1 MSKTGYI
8 YMLVCSDV
16 NIKGT
21 YVGSTR
27 DERQRLRSHKSVCNN
42 ENDKNNQYVYQYIR
56 QNGGWLNWSMIR
68 LEQIQYNDRAEL
80 HARERHWI
88 EQKHSELNKVIPTRT
103 HQEYNETHKSEIL
116 EKSKEYYEEHKEQIL
131 EKSKEYYEEHKE
143 HKLEKIK
150 EYYEA
155 NKSEI
160 KEKSKEYYETNKAKI
175 KEQKSKPYT
184 CECGRTLRTD
194 KKSIHIKTKFHTN
207 YLSSLSEAAVE
218 VVAPISI
225 TS

>member
-1 MSKTGYI
+1 MSKTGYV

-16 NIKGT
+16 NIKGI

-27 DERQRLRSHKSVCNN
+27 DDRQRKKGHKHSCNN
-42 ENDKNNQYVYQYIR
+42 ENHKNYNQYVYQYIR
-56 QNGGWLNWSMIR
+56 QHGGWENWSMIR

-80 HARERHWI
+80 NTRERHWI
-88 EQKHSELNKVIPTRT
+88 EQKHAELNRQVPTRT
-103 HQEYNETHKSEIL
+103 HR
-116 EKSKEYYEEHKEQIL
+116 
-131 EKSKEYYEEHKE
+131 
-143 HKLEKIK
+143 

-160 KEKSKEYYETNKAKI
+160 KEQMKEYYEEHKEKI
-175 KEQKSKPYT
+175 KDYDKQYRETHKEQIQETRSKPYT

-194 KKSIHIKTKFHTN
+194 NKSGHIKSKVHTN
-207 YLSSLSEAAVE
+207 YLSSLSEAAAELVE
-218 VVAPISI
+218 PISI